1 MTYHASPGWLAGT
14 GVAEAV
20 DGRGD
25 KLSFWGHLFFCLPH
39 SSREGRRGLSW
50 TDKKFHGSLGNL
62 RLGFGSLWGLFF
74 FFFFSESAAVSLV
87 KHKHLLVYF
96 YLSAVLQFLW
106 ENFFSCQGLGQE
118 REREKEKLLPGM
130 EQCSR
135 RGGLKKR
142 LYGRSQVR
150 RVLLAKIN
158 HTCHLA
164 VRLFTIPRRLRWR
177 EHISS
182 ARTAAAAAREMK
194 CNKNMLTCH
203 FTTAH
208 NYQNKCVHTSFF
220 KKKLELEKEDFF
232 FLLLR

>member
-1 MTYHASPGWLAGT
+1 
-14 GVAEAV
+14 
-20 DGRGD
+20 
-25 KLSFWGHLFFCLPH
+25 
-39 SSREGRRGLSW
+39 
-50 TDKKFHGSLGNL
+50 
-62 RLGFGSLWGLFF
+62 
-74 FFFFSESAAVSLV
+74 
-87 KHKHLLVYF
+87 
-96 YLSAVLQFLW
+96 
-106 ENFFSCQGLGQE
+106 
-118 REREKEKLLPGM
+118 M

-182 ARTAAAAAREMK
+182 ARTAAAAREMK

-220 KKKLELEKEDFF
+220 KKTRARERR
-232 FLLLR
+232 LLLPPPPLAAALSPVLFSFPFPGFLFISCFSKIKIPYNRDMRKNYLNITLD